1 MTRMY
6 TIVDIETTG
15 GRKLD
20 NKIIE
25 IAIIKFD
32 GKKIIDTF
40 HSLINPERFIP
51 FRITSLTGIDDSM
64 VAGAPKFF
72 EVAKQIVEFTQDC
85 VFVAHNV
92 YFDYQFFQKE
102 FSDLGYSFKRDRLC
116 TVRLARKYLPGHKS
130 YSLGKIC
137 ADLGISLE
145 NHHRAMDDTKA
156 TLDLFKLILNCPN
169 FDFETSKVFISKQD
183 ISLPPFLDEKAIEEL
198 PEYPGVY
205 YFYDKSETLLYI
217 GKSINIKKRVLS
229 HFKINLKRKK
239 DIELKNEISRIEYK
253 EFASDLICKLFEAN
267 EIKTL
272 KPRFNIALRQKR
284 YQFGVYI
291 DDSQELLELKPEKK
305 QPSREYLFCVSSKK
319 VAQRKINTFYQ
330 SILSVDQDSLF
341 FKDTINNYVNKFG
354 IDLLN
359 ELIRSQV
366 KLWYKKDYSG
376 ILKFQSRHRK
386 VINILEVDDAYPKS
400 IFILDNNEVVEEI
413 HLIFDEEIKDIFLK
427 EVRNKNVKFQKKMRY
442 D

>member
-20 NKIIE
+20 NKVIE

-64 VAGAPKFF
+64 VANAPKFF

-102 FSDLGYSFKRDRLC
+102 FSDLGYSFKRERLC

-205 YFYDKSETLLYI
+205 YFYDKSGTLLYI

-272 KPRFNIALRQKR
+272 KPLFNIALRQKR

-305 QPSREYLFCVSSKK
+305 QASREYLFCVSSKK
-319 VAQRKINTFYQ
+319 VAQRKINRFYQ
-330 SILSVDQDSLF
+330 SILSIDQDSLF

-359 ELIRSQV
+359 ELIRSQI

-376 ILKFQSRHRK
+376 ILKFQSRHRN
-386 VINILEVDDAYPKS
+386 VINVLEVDDAYPKS
-400 IFILDNNEVVEEI
+400 IYVLDNNEIIEEI
-413 HLIFDEEIKDIFLK
+413 NLIFDEEIKDIFLK
-427 EVRNKNVKFQKKMRY
+427 EVRNKNVKLQKKMRY